1 MRDTG
6 AVKAAVLYDF
16 NTPLRIEEVETDP
29 PRRGEVLVRFA
40 ASGVC
45 HSDLHTVL
53 GVHKAVLPAVLG
65 HEGAGVVE
73 QVGDDVRSVTPGD
86 HVIVTWLPYCGGC
99 RFCLSG
105 RPQLCDDLAWSD
117 AGLMRDGT
125 MRFHRNGER
134 IHHYGSVS
142 SFAERAV
149 VPEQTVIPVDRS
161 LPLTELALMGCAV
174 MTGVGAVLRT
184 AAVRPGD
191 TVAVVGCGGVGLSV
205 VQGARIAGAS
215 RIVAVDVVAEK
226 LELARELGATD
237 GVDGRDDPVAQLHE
251 LIPGGVDHS
260 FEALGRPQTI
270 ETAIR
275 LSGRGGQTVLVGMAP
290 PDATVG
296 FDALTMTLEERTI
309 KGCWYGSVR
318 PPTDY
323 PVLVDLYRRGE
334 LRLDALVSRTCGIDD
349 VNDAF
354 ERMERGEVARTLVVY
369 E

>member
-1 MRDTG
+1 M
-6 AVKAAVLYDF
+6 KAAVLYDF
-16 NTPLRIEEVETDP
+16 NTRLRIEEVETDP

-53 GVHKAVLPAVLG
+53 GIHKAPLPAILG

-73 QVGDDVRSVTPGD
+73 QVGEDVRSVTPGD
-86 HVIVTWLPYCGGC
+86 HVIVTWLPYCGRC

-125 MRFHRNGER
+125 IRFHRDGDR

-142 SFAERAV
+142 SFAELAV

-161 LPLTELALMGCAV
+161 LPLAELALMGCAV
-174 MTGVGAVLRT
+174 MTGVGAALRT

-205 VQGARIAGAS
+205 IQGARIAGAS
-215 RIVAVDVVAEK
+215 RIVAVDVVEEK

-237 GVDGRDDPVAQLHE
+237 AVNGLENPIGQVHE
-251 LIPGGVDHS
+251 LIPEGVDHS
-260 FEALGRPQTI
+260 FEALGRPETI

-275 LSGRGGQTVLVGMAP
+275 LVGKGGQAVLVGMAP
-290 PDATVG
+290 PDATVS
-296 FDALTMTLEERTI
+296 FDALTMTLQERSI

-323 PVLVDLYRRGE
+323 PALVDLYRRGL
-334 LRLDALVSRTCGIDD
+334 LRLDALVSRTCGIEDI
-349 VNDAF
+349 NDAF
-354 ERMERGEVARTLVVY
+354 SRMERGEVARTLVVY
-369 E
+369 D